1 MMQEAE
7 NPLLYDIIRYHAHDD
22 IIRYLSKFTDD
33 IIRYHLMKKLY
44 SLKESTIKDCQN
56 NFSLLLLLL
65 LLAKTKISY
74 RYHIISERE
83 LSESKFNKR
92 KTCFSIGTIERG
104 I

>member
-1 MMQEAE
+1 MQVAE
-7 NPLLYDIIRYHAHDD
+7 ISLLYDIIRYHAHND
-22 IIRYLSKFTDD
+22 IIRYLSKFPND
-33 IIRYHLMKKLY
+33 IIRYHLMQIFNFLNGLTGKGFQK
-44 SLKESTIKDCQN
+44 

-65 LLAKTKISY
+65 LANKTKISY